1 MGRTVTVER
10 DPSPLGKYQGLYVY
24 LRDRFANR
32 VVLTFTEIEDLLGS
46 SLPEAARHDRGWWS
60 AADVAS
66 EQSNAWML
74 ARRRAAVNFAAERV
88 VFDRDQ
94 TGSG

>member
-1 MGRTVTVER
+1 MTVER
-10 DPSPLGKYQGLYVY
+10 DLPRLGKYHALYVY

-46 SLPEAARHDRGWWS
+46 SLPDAARHDKRWWS
-60 AADVAS
+60 AADTLS
-66 EQSNAWML
+66 EQSTAWTL
-74 ARRRAAVNFAAERV
+74 AKRRADVNFAAARV

-94 TGSG
+94 TGSGA

>member
-1 MGRTVTVER
+1 MVER
-10 DPSPLGKYQGLYVY
+10 DLLRLGKYQALHVY
-24 LRDRFANR
+24 LRDRFASR

-46 SLPEAARHDRGWWS
+46 SLPDAARHDRSWWS
-60 AADVAS
+60 AAGIVSA
-66 EQSNAWML
+66 QSNAWIL
-74 ARRRAAVNFAAERV
+74 AKRRADVNFAAERV